1 MDLLCRLFGKSWQ
14 AYYQHRDT
22 LSKQLL
28 TEEMVVQFIREI
40 RERDPGIGGTKLH
53 AIYQSRFGCDYA
65 YMVGRDKME
74 RIIAKN
80 SLNVRLPRRKPRT
93 TDSSHGYP
101 TYPNLVKSL
110 IPTRKNQVWVTDI
123 TYIPIWLNEDEY
135 VFCFLSMISD
145 YFSKEII
152 GWNANCI
159 SELKIQTDLCWAT
172 VGQMDKKK
180 RCKSRFTTYYTFT
193 LVIRLG
199 FEPRTPSLKGMCSTC

>member
-65 YMVGRDKME
+65 YMVGRYKME

-145 YFSKEII
+145 YFTKEII

-172 VGQMDKKK
+172 VGQMGKKK
-180 RCKSRFTTYYTFT
+180 RCKSRFTTYYTFNW
-193 LVIRLG
+193 
-199 FEPRTPSLKGMCSTC
+199 

>member
-40 RERDPGIGGTKLH
+40 RERDPGIGGAKLH

-145 YFSKEII
+145 YFTKEII

-159 SELKIQTDLCWAT
+159 SELKIQTDLCWAM
-172 VGQMDKKK
+172 VGQMGKKK

>member
-1 MDLLCRLFGKSWQ
+1 MPNSKSWQ

-40 RERDPGIGGTKLH
+40 RERDPGIGGAKLH

-65 YMVGRDKME
+65 YMVGRYKME

-145 YFSKEII
+145 YFTKEII

-159 SELKIQTDLCWAT
+159 SEVKIQTDLCWAT
-172 VGQMDKKK
+172 VGQMYKKK
-180 RCKSRFTTYYTFT
+180 RCKKPIYD
-193 LVIRLG
+193 
-199 FEPRTPSLKGMCSTC
+199 

>member
-1 MDLLCRLFGKSWQ
+1 
-14 AYYQHRDT
+14 
-22 LSKQLL
+22 
-28 TEEMVVQFIREI
+28 
-40 RERDPGIGGTKLH
+40 
-53 AIYQSRFGCDYA
+53 
-65 YMVGRDKME
+65 MVGRDKME

-159 SELKIQTDLCWAT
+159 SEPKNKTDLCWAP

-180 RCKSRFTTYYTFT
+180 RCKRRFMTN
-193 LVIRLG
+193 
-199 FEPRTPSLKGMCSTC
+199 TPLLW